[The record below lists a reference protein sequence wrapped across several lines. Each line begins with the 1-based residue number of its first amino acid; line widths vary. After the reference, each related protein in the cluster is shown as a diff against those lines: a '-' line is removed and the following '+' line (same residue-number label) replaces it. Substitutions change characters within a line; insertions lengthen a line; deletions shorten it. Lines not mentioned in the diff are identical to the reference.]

1 MPAEF
6 LFFESGAGGDFSTYV
21 GQNTGDLYRVD
32 LLQVHYLGKT
42 LLDLLSPVYARE
54 GGPNHVR
61 NVLEKIQCRICGNRF
76 SAESVTADGE
86 ELVTAFLV

>member
-32 LLQVHYLGKT
+32 LLQVRYLGKS
-42 LLDLLSPVYARE
+42 LQDLLAPVRARE
-54 GGPNHVR
+54 GGAIHVR
-61 NVLEKIQCRICGNRF
+61 NSLEQLECKACGTTF
-76 SAESVTADGE
+76 SAIRIATDGE